1 LSNTSKIAFNTAIQL
16 VGKAVT
22 VATSIVIVAYLT
34 RYLGVAGY
42 GDYATIFAYLGIFG
56 VVVDL
61 GLFVIGVREIAK
73 HPDQEATILSNMLGL
88 KIVFGLAIFAL
99 AYGIT
104 WGLPYSHVI
113 RQGILLGAVSQFF
126 ISLNQVPLGSFQANL
141 VMYKA
146 TISDVIARFLMLG
159 LVWWF
164 VGHNGTVLDMVLT
177 VVAAN
182 IVAFGMNILLMRAN
196 YWLRPEFNL
205 KEWGKIIKEA
215 LPMGIIMVLGAIYF
229 RIDTLMLAGIK
240 GSEAVG
246 IYSAPYKILE
256 VLLVVPSIFMS
267 SVLPVITAA
276 MNRSVADA
284 QIIFQKAFNFLSITA
299 LPLVA
304 GTVIASTQIML
315 LIAGGDF
322 VASGPLL
329 KILVIALGGS
339 FINSVMIYTMIAAD
353 QQKQL
358 LVPYLG
364 ATIFNIVA
372 NLIVIPHYSYW
383 GAALVTV
390 VTEIWVLLASGYL
403 VLRKLKFKI
412 KWRVFGLAFLSSV
425 VMSGGLYFIRTENL
439 IWLVVVGGVIYSSMM
454 LLTKAVTKQEL
465 LEMLPKGIK

>member
-1 LSNTSKIAFNTAIQL
+1 MSNTSKIAFNTAIQL

>member
-1 LSNTSKIAFNTAIQL
+1 MSNTSKIAFNTAIQL
-16 VGKAVT
+16 IGKAVT
-22 VATSIVIVAYLT
+22 VATSIVVVAYLT

-73 HPDQEATILSNMLGL
+73 YPDKEAVILNNMLGL
-88 KIVFGLAIFAL
+88 KIVFGLVVFML

-104 WGLPYSHVI
+104 LGLPYSHII

-126 ISLNQVPLGSFQANL
+126 ISLNQIPLGSFQANL
-141 VMYKA
+141 IMYKA
-146 TISDVIARFLMLG
+146 TISDVIGRFLMLG

-164 VGHNGTVLDMVLT
+164 VSHSGTVLDMVLT
-177 VVAAN
+177 VVVAN
-182 IVAFGMNILLMRAN
+182 IVVFAINIMFVGVK
-196 YWLRPEFNL
+196 YWLKPAFDF
-205 KEWGKIIKEA
+205 KEWGKIIQKA
-215 LPMGIIMVLGAIYF
+215 LPMGIIMVLGVIYF

-267 SVLPVITAA
+267 SVLPVMTSAI
-276 MNRSVADA
+276 NRSIVDA
-284 QIIFQKAFNFLSITA
+284 QIIFQKAFDFLSIVA

-304 GTVIASTQIML
+304 GTIIASSQIML
-315 LIAGGDF
+315 LIAGGEF

-329 KILVIALGGS
+329 KILVLALGGS
-339 FINSVMIYTMIAAD
+339 FLNSVMIYTMIAAD

-358 LVPYLG
+358 LLPYLG
-364 ATIFNIVA
+364 ATTFNIVA
-372 NLIVIPHYSYW
+372 NMIVIPHYSYW

-390 VTEIWVLLASGYL
+390 ITEVWVLLASGYL
-403 VLRKLKFKI
+403 VLKKLKFKI
-412 KWRVFGLAFLSSV
+412 KWRVFGLALLSSII
-425 VMSGGLYFIRTENL
+425 MSAGLYLIRGESL
-439 IWLVVVGGVIYSSMM
+439 IWLVVVGGVIYSLVM
-454 LLTKAVTKQEL
+454 LLVKAVTKEEL
-465 LEMLPKGIK
+465 LEMLPRGVK